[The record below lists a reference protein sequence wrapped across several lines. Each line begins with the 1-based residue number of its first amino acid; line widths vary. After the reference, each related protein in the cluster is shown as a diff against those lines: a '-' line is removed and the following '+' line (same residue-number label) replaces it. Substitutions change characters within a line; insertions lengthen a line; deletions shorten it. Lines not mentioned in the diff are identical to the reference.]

1 MNKGAGGK
9 ERILVTGGVGYIGLH
24 TVVEL
29 FGAGY
34 EPVLIDDLSRSDADM
49 LDRLED
55 LIGERPPFHQVDCK
69 DRAALDEVL
78 KKEAPLHGVIH
89 FAAYKSVSESV
100 ERPLLYYENNIGSQI
115 ALLDRMEAHG
125 IERMV
130 FSSSCTVYGQPDEL
144 PVTEESP
151 EKEADSPY
159 GRTKR
164 ICEKLMEDQVRA
176 ERGLRGISLR
186 YFNPIGAHPSG
197 KIGERPIET
206 PTNLVPYITRT
217 ALGELDELLVHGDDY
232 DTPDGTCI
240 RDYIHVVDLAR
251 AHVKALERLDR
262 TDEGQNYEVFNVGT
276 GKGASVLEAI
286 HAFERATGMGLPY
299 RIGPRRPGDVERIWA
314 DTRKAERCLGWK
326 AGFSLEE
333 AMRDAW
339 NWEQKRVRGEG
350 KSA

>member
-1 MNKGAGGK
+1 MNKGAEEK

-29 FGAGY
+29 FEAGY

-49 LDRLED
+49 LDRIEAV
-55 LIGERPPFHQVDCK
+55 IGERPSFHQVDCK
-69 DRAALDEVL
+69 DRVALDEVL
-78 KKEAPLHGVIH
+78 EEEAPLHGVIH

-100 ERPLLYYENNIGSQI
+100 EKPLLYYENNVGSQI

-144 PVTEESP
+144 PVTEETP

-176 ERGLRGISLR
+176 EEGLRAISLR

-197 KIGERPIET
+197 RIGERPVDT

-240 RDYIHVVDLAR
+240 RDYIHVVDLAS
-251 AHVKALERLDR
+251 AHVKALERLD
-262 TDEGQNYEVFNVGT
+262 TIVQEESYEVFNVGT

-286 HAFERATGMGLPY
+286 RAFEKATGVELPY

-314 DTRKAERCLGWK
+314 DTQKAERRLGWR
-326 AGFSLEE
+326 ARFTLEE

-339 NWEQKRVRGEG
+339 NWEQERVRDEG